1 MVPTF
6 ALDPPST
13 PDPAYS
19 VIDGV
24 LKVEDDAGVVVVD
37 VFWVVW
43 VVGVVELRRETVDG
57 TFGIAS
63 GSLPAAFAKIGS
75 NKPPSY
81 SIWSADNEYTTRR
94 SFRTV

>member
-24 LKVEDDAGVVVVD
+24 LKVEEDAGVVVVK
-37 VFWVVW
+37 VV
-43 VVGVVELRRETVDG
+43 
-57 TFGIAS
+57 
-63 GSLPAAFAKIGS
+63 
-75 NKPPSY
+75 
-81 SIWSADNEYTTRR
+81 
-94 SFRTV
+94 